1 VAGSNNPYT
10 TEDPA
15 HLAYQERNRKRGR
28 MPGQLRLRV
37 RYRDLIG
44 PWFDNL
50 IVSPDEMG
58 TILEG
63 TEWRIRQLLEES
75 GSGYYVAILE

>member
-1 VAGSNNPYT
+1 
-10 TEDPA
+10 
-15 HLAYQERNRKRGR
+15 

-44 PWFDNL
+44 PWFDYL
-50 IVSPDEMG
+50 IVSSDEMA

-63 TEWRIRQLLEES
+63 TGWRIHRLLQQT
-75 GSGYYVAILE
+75 GSGYRLAVV

>member
-1 VAGSNNPYT
+1 
-10 TEDPA
+10 
-15 HLAYQERNRKRGR
+15 

-44 PWFDNL
+44 PWFDYL
-50 IVSPDEMG
+50 IVSPDEMA

-63 TEWRIRQLLEES
+63 TQWRIRRLLQES
-75 GSGYYVAILE
+75 DSGYYVAILE